1 MRVTESIRI
10 LLDAHEHEIA
20 WADGA
25 LAATQVSTPTG
36 DLFYAEQCAAGIIK
50 SGRLEDRPGVPHIF
64 SARMIAE
71 FNQRRKS

>member
-1 MRVTESIRI
+1 MTAAGPATK
-10 LLDAHEHEIA
+10 LPWDADLGPWYGIKEA
-20 WADGA
+20 AAMMGMSPST
-25 LAATQVSTPTG
+25 LAKKCT
-36 DLFYAEQCAAGIIK
+36 AGIIK

>member
-36 DLFYAEQCAAGIIK
+36 DLFYAEQC
-50 SGRLEDRPGVPHIF
+50 GRLT
-64 SARMIAE
+64 AIAGSYQAQLHLLYKRLRE
-71 FNQRRKS
+71 IVAEEGRS